1 MLLDCKVRR
10 PRLAVRAACSAA
22 WEGEQ
27 CFLLHQLGS
36 QCWNHS
42 SFLSGSWRHYSSH
55 HLLRF
60 CSQVTP
66 SSPWGSGCLQGPEPC
81 ANKAE
86 WWDGIKAAL
95 FCVQENAALSDA
107 SSFFHPCCHAG
118 FCPKAPGPVPMA
130 SRGEQDEIGV
140 R

>member
-1 MLLDCKVRR
+1 ML
-10 PRLAVRAACSAA
+10 PSPPA
-22 WEGEQ
+22 GEPV
-27 CFLLHQLGS
+27 LE
-36 QCWNHS
+36 
-42 SFLSGSWRHYSSH
+42 SFLFLIRLLEALLTSH

-130 SRGEQDEIGV
+130 SWGEQDEIGV